1 MTNVDVVC
9 PEMAYEDL
17 SDYSEDFEDEVASTH
32 EHESIHGNSH
42 ASMSLADDN
51 YYSSGYHSTGRL
63 VTGGSTAHKPPAV
76 AASKN
81 TTFSSHSIR
90 KDRGIL
96 FFACMLNGTNNKS
109 QSKCLHTHARTHT
122 QVIAC
127 NVFSILTGMRKSHG
141 QGAKRGKSLQLTTGK
156 SPAGQSPRDRLLS
169 AKQHTVKDL
178 QSKLGATAQLCDD
191 LKKENKLLRTL
202 QARQEKELEKY
213 QNQEGEL
220 PQILIHHSEEV
231 RMLKEQL
238 KRSQASLTMH
248 QNQLKDAQQKL
259 LQTSERNKKLEAL
272 VKKKGL
278 LEREMLTYQL
288 QETQLAIADKDR
300 RISVSVSYSCTISL

>member
-1 MTNVDVVC
+1 
-9 PEMAYEDL
+9 
-17 SDYSEDFEDEVASTH
+17 
-32 EHESIHGNSH
+32 
-42 ASMSLADDN
+42 
-51 YYSSGYHSTGRL
+51 
-63 VTGGSTAHKPPAV
+63 
-76 AASKN
+76 
-81 TTFSSHSIR
+81 
-90 KDRGIL
+90 
-96 FFACMLNGTNNKS
+96 
-109 QSKCLHTHARTHT
+109 
-122 QVIAC
+122 
-127 NVFSILTGMRKSHG
+127 MRKSHG
-141 QGAKRGKSLQLTTGK
+141 HGAKRGKSLQLTVGK
-156 SPAGQSPRDRLLS
+156 SPADQSPRDRLLS
-169 AKQHTVKDL
+169 AKQHAVKDL

-238 KRSQASLTMH
+238 KRSQASLTTH

-259 LQTSERNKKLEAL
+259 LQTTERNKKLEAL

-300 RISVSVSYSCTISL
+300 RISVSVSYSCTIPL